1 MPFSICA
8 LDDDESALYTLAA
21 MAQTQGWW
29 FKGTGDIEE
38 CLAWVRDGG
47 IDILLLDYHMPLQNG
62 LDVLRRVKAIDLSQ
76 AVLMLTVEQD
86 AVTAENLLL
95 AGAEDFINKPV
106 RLADFLSRVRLHQRL
121 HERERDMRV
130 EMRKGIS
137 PDKLQLIVG
146 FLKDKAAGVEIEQLS
161 EKCGLSYTTAHRYL
175 DYLVKSGHA
184 ATSEVQQDGKLGR
197 PARLYRF
204 VGLEARGEK

>member
-1 MPFSICA
+1 MSFSICA
-8 LDDDESALYTLAA
+8 LDDDESTLYTLAA

-29 FKGTGDIEE
+29 FKGTSGIDE
-38 CLAWVRDGG
+38 CLGWVRDGG

-76 AVLMLTVEQD
+76 TVLILTVEQD
-86 AVTAENLLL
+86 AATAESLLL

-121 HERERDMRV
+121 RERERDIRADT
-130 EMRKGIS
+130 RKGIS
-137 PDKLQLIVG
+137 SGKLELVVN
-146 FLKDKAAGVEIEQLS
+146 FLKSKAGGAEIEELS
-161 EKCGLSYTTAHRYL
+161 EECGLSYTTAHRYL

-184 ATSEVQQDGKLGR
+184 AATEVQQDGKLGR

-204 VGLEARGEK
+204 VRLEPRKGI